1 MVDNEWYCIG
11 PVTPQNFNKFPQNM
25 FVSKWAIRFGL
36 KVKYSDNAE
45 SNKYYDMRS
54 DMLMTK
60 TWSAAPIQFEYFSNP
75 NNGYINGDVIH
86 VTTQEEL
93 KKVSDV
99 QVGDLIYWDWYRDS
113 DGIVNYA
120 TIVSRID
127 ADGTIYYAGNTG
139 THLEQRASDILEQGE
154 MYIVKLNDCIFE

>member
-75 NNGYINGDVIH
+75 N
-86 VTTQEEL
+86 
-93 KKVSDV
+93 KSDRLL
-99 QVGDLIYWDWYRDS
+99 D
-113 DGIVNYA
+113 
-120 TIVSRID
+120 
-127 ADGTIYYAGNTG
+127 
-139 THLEQRASDILEQGE
+139 HP
-154 MYIVKLNDCIFE
+154 